1 MLKSV
6 RVWEEVRIVKI
17 KMRRGQGGR
26 EKKHRKRGVIE
37 LCGSGKH
44 QHWKNRKN
52 RLG

>member
-26 EKKHRKRGVIE
+26 GKKAPEKG
-37 LCGSGKH
+37 CD
-44 QHWKNRKN
+44 
-52 RLG
+52 